1 MKSVLPPAEVS
12 ALQEQYQSLPTEKLA
27 DEANS
32 AYRHLTEVTETLEAE
47 RKNGD
52 HYGITICLEEVHRQ
66 EEKLELISRELRH
79 RPDYDRETMLE
90 F

>member
-12 ALQEQYQSLPTEKLA
+12 ALQEQYQSLSTEELA

-32 AYRHLTEVTETLEAE
+32 AYRHLIEVTETLEVE
-47 RKNGD
+47 RKNDD
-52 HYGITICLEEVHRQ
+52 HYGIAISLKEVYRQ
-66 EEKLELISRELRH
+66 EEKLALIGREISH
-79 RPDYDRETMLE
+79 RPDYDREIMLE

>member
-12 ALQEQYQSLPTEKLA
+12 TLQEQYQSLPTEKLA

-32 AYRHLTEVTETLEAE
+32 AHRHLTEVTEALEVE
-47 RKNGD
+47 CENGD
-52 HYGITICLEEVHRQ
+52 HYGIAISLGEVYRQ
-66 EEKLELISRELRH
+66 EEKLELIGRELCH

>member
-12 ALQEQYQSLPTEKLA
+12 ALQEQYQSLSTEKLA

-32 AYRHLTEVTETLEAE
+32 AYRHLTDVTETLDVE
-47 RKNGD
+47 RKNDD
-52 HYGITICLEEVHRQ
+52 HYGIAIALEEVYRE
-66 EEKLELISRELRH
+66 EEKLELIGREFCH